1 MPSTLAR
8 PNLLLHLDALNDS
21 ESKTM
26 MVPSDMHGKA
36 ALVTGAAAG
45 LGQATAIRL
54 AEVGADV
61 AIIDIAEAGLEDT
74 ARAIRATG
82 HRALVLALDLSVRA
96 KCAAAVERTV
106 AEFGRLDALCNVA
119 GVMLPGRTTEI
130 SDADWDMTMRVNLE
144 APFFLIRAAIPH
156 LLEAKG
162 AVVNVTSCAAFQ
174 GQAYFASYCAT
185 KSGLTNMT
193 RALAMEYMHQPI
205 RFNAVA
211 PGGML
216 TGLTQGMSRLADCD
230 WSLIGR
236 IGSARPEL
244 CEIEDVAECVAF
256 LATDAARGYH
266 GACINIDAGVVAG

>member
-1 MPSTLAR
+1 V
-8 PNLLLHLDALNDS
+8 
-21 ESKTM
+21 
-26 MVPSDMHGKA
+26 MVPSDMHGKV

-54 AEVGADV
+54 AELGADV
-61 AIIDIAEAGLEDT
+61 AIVDVAEAGLDDT
-74 ARAIRATG
+74 AKSIRAFG
-82 HRALVLALDLSVRA
+82 AKALVLPLNLSVRA
-96 KCAAAVERTV
+96 NCAGAVDRAVT
-106 AEFGRLDALCNVA
+106 EFGRLDALCNIA

-130 SDADWDMTMRVNLE
+130 TDAEWDLTMAVNLE
-144 APFFLIRAAIPH
+144 APFFTTRAAIPH
-156 LLEAKG
+156 LLESKG

-174 GQAYFASYCAT
+174 GQAYFAAYCAT

-193 RALAMEYMHQPI
+193 KALAMEYMHQPI

-211 PGGML
+211 PGGMM

-256 LATDAARGYH
+256 LASDAARGYH
-266 GACINIDAGVVAG
+266 GACIQIDAGVTAG

>member
-1 MPSTLAR
+1 
-8 PNLLLHLDALNDS
+8 
-21 ESKTM
+21 M
-26 MVPSDMHGKA
+26 MVPSDMRGKT

-54 AEVGADV
+54 AEVGANV
-61 AIIDIAEAGLEDT
+61 AIVDLVEAGLQET
-74 ARAIRATG
+74 ATAIRALG
-82 HRALVLALDLSVRA
+82 ARALVLPLDLSVRA
-96 KCAAAVERTV
+96 NCAAAVAATITEY
-106 AEFGRLDALCNVA
+106 GRLDALCNIA
-119 GVMLPGRTTEI
+119 GVMLPGRTTDI
-130 SDADWDMTMRVNLE
+130 TDTDWDLTMAVNLE
-144 APFFLIRAAIPH
+144 APFFTIRAAIPH
-156 LLEAKG
+156 LLESKG

-174 GQAYFASYCAT
+174 GQAYFAAYCAT

-193 RALAMEYMHQPI
+193 KALAMEYMHQSI

-211 PGGML
+211 PGGMM

-266 GACINIDAGVVAG
+266 GACIQIDAGVTAG